1 MNRSLLIWPVLCLG
15 LSACATPEQRQLIPL
30 SIDPAPSVCELTLC
44 LLPGRPALIVNED
57 WALALDETE
66 AALTSCAA
74 QVQACIAKQGVVT
87 NAAKGQASLSRT
99 DVPGQDAE

>member
-1 MNRSLLIWPVLCLG
+1 M
-15 LSACATPEQRQLIPL
+15 
-30 SIDPAPSVCELTLC
+30 CELTLC
-44 LLPGRPALIVNED
+44 PLPGRPALIVNED

-87 NAAKGQASLSRT
+87 NAAKGKT
-99 DVPGQDAE
+99 PVPLAAVSGQDSK

>member
-1 MNRSLLIWPVLCLG
+1 MNKSRLIWPALCLV
-15 LSACATPEQRQLIPL
+15 LSACATPEPKQPTLL
-30 SIDPAPSVCELTLC
+30 SIEPAPPVCELTLC
-44 LLPGRPALIVNED
+44 RLPGRPALIVNED

-74 QVQACIAKQGVVT
+74 QVQACIGKQGVMT
-87 NAAKGQASLSRT
+87 NAAKGQASVPRT

>member
-1 MNRSLLIWPVLCLG
+1 MSRSLLIWPALCLA
-15 LSACATPEQRQLIPL
+15 LSACGTHEQKQPIPL
-30 SIDPAPSVCELTLC
+30 SIEPAPPVCELTLC
-44 LLPGRPALIVNED
+44 LLPGRPPLIVNED
-57 WALALDETE
+57 LVLALDETE

-87 NAAKGQASLSRT
+87 NAAKGQASVPRT

>member
-1 MNRSLLIWPVLCLG
+1 M
-15 LSACATPEQRQLIPL
+15 
-30 SIDPAPSVCELTLC
+30 CELTLC
-44 LLPGRPALIVNED
+44 PLPGRPALIVNED

-87 NAAKGQASLSRT
+87 NAAKGQT
-99 DVPGQDAE
+99 PVPLAAVSGQDSK